1 MCCGPWSSPLAPTE
15 RERPAVAVL
24 LDTSGLLPD
33 RRAGA
38 VAEVLRFS
46 SAVPTRVVY
55 NCPGDEVSARF
66 EYFTFGETHLLK
78 SQNSSHGLVTTP
90 ALLKGT
96 DSDLLVVA
104 MKLTGTATI
113 TQAAT
118 HSLRG
123 GDLFVTDLWRPFE
136 FLDDGGETAAFFIHL
151 GQLGLPHDYAARAGE
166 AIHTSP
172 LAAQLQRHLQLLFQG
187 AEAISQSP
195 AASMIG
201 PATTDLVRAALI
213 SAVDEEPVRGDQDQ
227 NLTTVVKSYIT
238 QHLADP
244 DLGAER
250 IAQAMFIS
258 VRQVYKLWENEPA
271 PLGQWIVERRLEA
284 ARHELTSPRGR
295 NQTIAAI
302 ARRWGFADSTH
313 FSRRFRQ
320 AYGMSPREWRH
331 GSVHV

>member
-1 MCCGPWSSPLAPTE
+1 M
-15 RERPAVAVL
+15 
-24 LDTSGLLPD
+24 
-33 RRAGA
+33 
-38 VAEVLRFS
+38 
-46 SAVPTRVVY
+46 RVVY
-55 NCPGDEVSARF
+55 NCPADEVSARF

-90 ALLKGT
+90 ALLKGA
-96 DSDLLVVA
+96 DSDLLVVS

-118 HSLRG
+118 QSLRG

-136 FLDDGGETAAFFIHL
+136 FLDDGGETAAFFIPL
-151 GQLGLPHDYAARAGE
+151 GQLGLPRDYAARAGE

-172 LAAQLQRHLQLLFQG
+172 LATQLQRHFQLLFQG
-187 AEAISQSP
+187 ADAISQSP
-195 AASMIG
+195 AAAMIG

-213 SAVDEEPVRGDQDQ
+213 SAVDEEPVPGDDRDQ
-227 NLTTVVKSYIT
+227 NLTTVVKGYIT

-258 VRQVYKLWENEPA
+258 VRQVYKLWESEPS

-320 AYGMSPREWRH
+320 AYGVSPREWRH
-331 GSVHV
+331 GSVHA